1 MHRRMAEQVVRN
13 MPLVMREMPFD
24 IPPIREALQWNI
36 ANNNDK
42 ALRWVV
48 ERLVTIAAD
57 DSEIGRHE
65 PDNVVLFGDAP
76 NMERDKL
83 EVEYRMNHPQR

>member
-1 MHRRMAEQVVRN
+1 MAEMVVRN

-36 ANNNDK
+36 ANNNDR

-48 ERLVTIAAD
+48 ERFTAAAAE
-57 DSEIGRHE
+57 SEAETPG
-65 PDNVVLFGDAP
+65 NVVPIEEAAEI
-76 NMERDKL
+76 NRQSL
-83 EVEYRMNHPQR
+83 EIEYRMNHPQR